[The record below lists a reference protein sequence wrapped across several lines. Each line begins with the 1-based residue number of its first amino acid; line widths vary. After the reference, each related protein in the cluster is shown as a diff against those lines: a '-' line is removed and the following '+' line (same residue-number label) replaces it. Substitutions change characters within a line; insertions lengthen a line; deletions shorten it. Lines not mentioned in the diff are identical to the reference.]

1 MRMQIQAFHVN
12 FIAPGPQILNKSVGL
27 LYAYTFL
34 PPGLPNVYQK
44 GGRRAWGTRGVEMRK
59 FGLVYQMST
68 NLTFLRRKR
77 RFSFRFLRFL
87 DFLAPC
93 KECDTALT
101 GQKCRIASKIL
112 GKMEKF
118 AAKR

>member
-44 GGRRAWGTRGVEMRK
+44 SVRRPWGTRGLEMRE
-59 FGLVYQMST
+59 FGPVYQMST

-77 RFSFRFLRFL
+77 RFSFCSLRFL

-93 KECDTALT
+93 KECDTSLN
-101 GQKCRIASKIL
+101 L
-112 GKMEKF
+112 EKVKKPQDLW
-118 AAKR
+118 AKRKDFHQNS